1 MADRSD
7 EQELLERLI
16 EIICG
21 EKMVGV
27 EAEALSLKED
37 ALRYRWLKE
46 HHLQVG
52 PDAWIRTGDDLDEA
66 IDAAM
71 SERQISKTGTEQKQ

>member
-1 MADRSD
+1 MDKDYEAV
-7 EQELLERLI
+7 LERLI

-21 EKMVGV
+21 DKLVGV
-27 EAEALSLKED
+27 ESAALAMKQD

-52 PDAWIRTGDDLDEA
+52 PDAWIRTGEDLDDA

-71 SERQISKTGTEQKQ
+71 WEKK